1 MSSTLK
7 MEREDGG
14 PDQYVCGNCEEV
26 WTFDQLHNIADL
38 TQRIGPGVPCP
49 AGECPDDDCGALCY
63 PVEIEDPRVS
73 SDPDINWRNNAI
85 QFPRLICEIAD
96 TVLRDE
102 DYGKIAASMDL
113 TREQLNELFERAS
126 DVWEKIKI
134 DRTYPV
140 PDGKQRKAGVEYGCG
155 KANCTDCYE
164 DAR

>member
-49 AGECPDDDCGALCY
+49 AGEYPDDDCGALCY
-63 PVEIEDPRVS
+63 PVEVEGPAVS
-73 SDPDINWRNNAI
+73 DDADTNWRNNAI

-96 TVLRDE
+96 VVLRPE
-102 DYGKIAASMDL
+102 DYDDIAASMDVSRDEL
-113 TREQLNELFERAS
+113 AELFDRALEVWD
-126 DVWEKIKI
+126 DVKA
-134 DRTYPV
+134 RTP
-140 PDGKQRKAGVEYGCG
+140 
-155 KANCTDCYE
+155 
-164 DAR
+164 ARTGE